1 MTHSTCNAFF
11 ILKEYS
17 AEVSEDEEL
26 IEKKSG
32 DECQENVKDYEAQ
45 CFQKELVDLK
55 LKVRITSLCS

>member
-26 IEKKSG
+26 VEKRSN
-32 DECQENVKDYEAQ
+32 DEIQENIKDYQEQ
-45 CFQKELVDLK
+45 HFQKELVDLK
-55 LKVRITSLCS
+55 LKVR